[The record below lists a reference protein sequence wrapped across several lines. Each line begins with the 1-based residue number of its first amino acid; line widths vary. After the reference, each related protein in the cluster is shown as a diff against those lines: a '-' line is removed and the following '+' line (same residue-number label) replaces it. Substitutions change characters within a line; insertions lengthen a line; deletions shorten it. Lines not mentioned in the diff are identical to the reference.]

1 MQLANFTRIH
11 SKCTVTKVITV
22 AIIFQHLIMFSNFL
36 YDHSS
41 IRLFQCYWNPKV
53 ALPCENRPKFVN
65 YYYLYFFF
73 LHNKLQQMW
82 FLLMSEKWSS
92 RNDLRFPLRN
102 YFSQQL
108 LTCLVSF
115 PLECCLYVNVAL
127 VILSETALSNAVC
140 ASFDPMY
147 SAYFCSRVF
156 FGSDWLR
163 QFYLIRCH
171 PDLTS

>member
-1 MQLANFTRIH
+1 M
-11 SKCTVTKVITV
+11 
-22 AIIFQHLIMFSNFL
+22 IIVPYVCSSATGIRKSLYRVKIDQSSLI
-36 YDHSS
+36 
-41 IRLFQCYWNPKV
+41 IIICI
-53 ALPCENRPKFVN
+53 
-65 YYYLYFFF
+65 FF
-73 LHNKLQQMW
+73 LHNKVQQMC